1 MEPLTEN
8 KSDGSTLPW
17 AQHHEGVGQPLH
29 ERGILEAVM
38 AVVGVAMNW
47 LGAHVRKVLRGNGR
61 EGHNM
66 HLSII
71 WNSRKRGGFDCFD
84 RRKEFVMIV
93 ERVVFDCCV
102 GPDRLQTEQLSETI
116 RDFYRLVALGV
127 ARTTTM
133 LSGRGDLNAIQAVS
147 AANRRRGRVV
157 EEFAGMADLISGR
170 DYGNAEGYR
179 IHAGYLGFL

>member
-1 MEPLTEN
+1 
-8 KSDGSTLPW
+8 
-17 AQHHEGVGQPLH
+17 
-29 ERGILEAVM
+29 M
-38 AVVGVAMNW
+38 AVVGVAVNW

-71 WNSRKRGGFDCFD
+71 WNSRKRGGLDCFER

-93 ERVVFDCCV
+93 ERVVLDCGM

-133 LSGRGDLNAIQAVS
+133 LSGSGDLNAIQAIS
-147 AANRRRGRVV
+147 AANGRRGRVV
-157 EEFAGMADLISGR
+157 EEFAGRADLISGR

-179 IHAGYLGFL
+179 IHAGCLGFL